1 MWQRWIIKAELIA
14 RRKRQKKKVNEKAK
28 GKGKRQGA
36 KPQDKG

>member
-1 MWQRWIIKAELIA
+1 MWQRWIIKAEQIA
-14 RRKRQKKKVNEKAK
+14 RRKRQKKKVNEKDE

>member
-1 MWQRWIIKAELIA
+1 MWQRWIIKAELIV
-14 RRKRQKKKVNEKAK
+14 RRKRQKKKVNEKAE